1 MLKHIVMWKL
11 EEFAEGKSKA
21 ENARWMKE
29 HLEALVGV
37 IPQIKSL
44 EVGIN
49 VNKSDAAYDAVL
61 VSTFEN
67 EADLSTYQTHP
78 EHVKVSTYCN
88 KIRISRV
95 VADYYTEETS
105 CGR

>member
-21 ENARWMKE
+21 ENAQWMKE
-29 HLEALVGV
+29 HLEALMGV

-49 VNKSDAAYDAVL
+49 VNHSDAAYDAVL

-67 EADLSTYQTHP
+67 EVDLSTYQTHP
-78 EHVKVSTYCN
+78 EHVKVSAYCN
-88 KIRISRV
+88 KIRIGRV
-95 VADYYTEETS
+95 VVDYYTEETA
-105 CGR
+105 CER

>member
-21 ENARWMKE
+21 ENAQWMKE

-37 IPQIKSL
+37 VPQIKSL
-44 EVGIN
+44 EVGVN
-49 VNKSDAAYDAVL
+49 VNTSDAAYDAVL

-67 EADLSTYQTHP
+67 EEDLNLYQHHP
-78 EHVKVSTYCN
+78 EHVKVSAYCN
-88 KIRISRV
+88 KVRIGRV
-95 VADYYTEETS
+95 VADYYTE
-105 CGR
+105 

>member
-21 ENARWMKE
+21 ENAQWMKE
-29 HLEALVGV
+29 HLEALIGIV
-37 IPQIKSL
+37 PQIKSL

-49 VNKSDAAYDAVL
+49 VNTSDAAYDAVL

-67 EADLSTYQTHP
+67 EEDLNLYQHHP
-78 EHVKVSTYCN
+78 EHDKV
-88 KIRISRV
+88 RIGRV
-95 VADYYTEETS
+95 VADYYTE
-105 CGR
+105 

>member
-21 ENARWMKE
+21 ENAQWMKE

-44 EVGIN
+44 EVGVN

-61 VSTFEN
+61 VSVFES
-67 EADLSTYQTHP
+67 EEDLNAYQHHP
-78 EHVKVSTYCN
+78 EHVKVSSYCN

-95 VADYYTEETS
+95 VADYYTEDAS
-105 CGR
+105 C